1 MIPLQIKINEWM
13 NYSVALLQ
21 MNNNKK
27 KANNLDTSSPL
38 TSAYLT

>member
-13 NYSVALLQ
+13 NYSVLLLQ

-27 KANNLDTSSPL
+27 KKG
-38 TSAYLT
+38 